1 MSVAGMLER
10 IHSRLPPGWQFEQSL
25 MVERLYSFFI
35 GASESRPGVRHLYL
49 LYGDLQNLARTG
61 SEDELLEAFES
72 DVNVYIAQAT
82 RRWFFVHAGLVAWKG
97 RAIVI
102 PGRSFSGK
110 TVLVK
115 EFLQAGAT
123 YYSDEFAVFDK
134 CGQVHPFP
142 RSLAIRQGEPPTRT
156 RVLAEDLGSQ
166 AGVQPLPVGTLL
178 LTRYR
183 ARARWR
189 PRTLS
194 WGKGTLGL
202 LANSLSARNR
212 PELTMA
218 TLGKAVCR
226 ARILSGARGDAR
238 ETVESVLRQLES

>member
-1 MSVAGMLER
+1 
-10 IHSRLPPGWQFEQSL
+10 
-25 MVERLYSFFI
+25 MVERLYSFVI
-35 GASESRPGVRHLYL
+35 GAGEARPGVRHLSL

-61 SEDELLEAFES
+61 SGDELLEAFES

-82 RRWFFVHAGLVAWKG
+82 RRWFFVHAGVVAWKG

-115 EFLQAGAT
+115 EFLRAGAT
-123 YYSDEFAVFDK
+123 YYSDEFAVFDE

-156 RVLAEDLGSQ
+156 RVPAEDLGSQ
-166 AGVQPLPVGTLL
+166 TGVQPLPVGTVL

-183 ARARWR
+183 AGARWR

-202 LANSLSARNR
+202 LANSLSARSR
-212 PELTMA
+212 PKLTMA

-226 ARILSGARGDAR
+226 ARILSGTRGEAS
-238 ETVESVLRQLES
+238 ETVDFVLRQLAS

>member
-1 MSVAGMLER
+1 MNAAGVLER
-10 IHSRLPPGWQFEQSL
+10 IHTRLPPGWQFEQSVL
-25 MVERLYSFFI
+25 VDRLYSFFI
-35 GASESRPGVRHLYL
+35 GTSESRPGVRHLNL

-82 RRWFFVHAGLVAWKG
+82 RRCFFVHAGVVAWKG

-115 EFLQAGAT
+115 AFLQAGAT
-123 YYSDEFAVFDK
+123 YYSDEFAVFDE

-142 RSLAIRQGEPPTRT
+142 RSLAIRQDEPPRRT
-156 RVLAEDLGSQ
+156 RLLAEDLGSQ
-166 AGVQPLPVGTLL
+166 VGTQPLPVGTLL

-183 ARARWR
+183 ARAQWR

-202 LANSLSARNR
+202 LANSLSARSR

-218 TLGKAVCR
+218 ALGKAVCR
-226 ARILSGARGDAR
+226 ARILSGARGEAR

>member
-1 MSVAGMLER
+1 VSTAGVLER
-10 IHSRLPPGWQFEQSL
+10 IHARLPPGWQFEQSP
-25 MVERLYSFFI
+25 MVERLYSFVI
-35 GASESRPGVRHLYL
+35 GAGEARPGVRHLSL

-61 SEDELLEAFES
+61 SGDELLEAFES

-82 RRWFFVHAGLVAWKG
+82 RRWFFVHAGVVAWKG

-115 EFLQAGAT
+115 EFLRAGAT
-123 YYSDEFAVFDK
+123 YYSDEFAVFDE

-156 RVLAEDLGSQ
+156 RVPAEDLGSQ
-166 AGVQPLPVGTLL
+166 TGVQPLPVGTVL

-183 ARARWR
+183 AGARWR

-202 LANSLSARNR
+202 LANSLSARSR
-212 PELTMA
+212 PKLTMA

-226 ARILSGARGDAR
+226 ARILSGTRGEAS
-238 ETVESVLRQLES
+238 ETVDFVLRQLAS